1 MWLDL
6 KLENSTQGRNKNF
19 SKEHPVSHCVCVCV
33 CVGILYQ
40 RERKGEVQHELRTM
54 RKDSSLSSYWEG
66 RSKEYSEIPVF
77 GEKFLVFA
85 LWNAKSPLYYPYYN
99 FTRL

>member
-1 MWLDL
+1 
-6 KLENSTQGRNKNF
+6 
-19 SKEHPVSHCVCVCV
+19 
-33 CVGILYQ
+33 
-40 RERKGEVQHELRTM
+40 M